1 MSKNL
6 IRAQELI
13 DQASRHHLDLGD
25 ALDAEDDRAATAA
38 HRRLGRCIRGAQRCF
53 RAIADEGM
61 LEDIQANQSLQT
73 SGGMGQGTSDSGGRA
88 AYDFWRRQA
97 ELREMAEGSAITTG
111 GGGHDYRRRQIEL
124 ELLELSG
131 G

>member
-13 DQASRHHLDLGD
+13 DAASLHHHDLGVVMD
-25 ALDAEDDRAATAA
+25 EEDDRAAAAA

-53 RAIADEGM
+53 RSIADEGM
-61 LEDIQANQSLQT
+61 LEDIHANQLAQN

-88 AYDFWRRQA
+88 AYD
-97 ELREMAEGSAITTG
+97 
-111 GGGHDYRRRQIEL
+111 YRRR
-124 ELLELSG
+124 
-131 G
+131 